1 MKSFFQKLISAIP
14 LRPFTAILLS
24 FIIGYL
30 GLFLP
35 MGYVDVTYTEDAKVS
50 ELRLPIIEGVSPPF
64 LDVNYCLVFD
74 TKWLV
79 EPGWYLKQD
88 WFYLPSVWAILL
100 SFVYYMRY
108 VPNSYK
114 KLWGVALAFASLS
127 LIPAFI
133 LTWIGPDTFNCLH
146 KMKAVVHGI
155 SIEWLKIMSWVISL
169 PLGIYA
175 LYKRDMIEKNEAS
188 S

>member
-1 MKSFFQKLISAIP
+1 MKTFFQKLLLSIP
-14 LRPFTAILLS
+14 LRPFTAILFC

-30 GLFLP
+30 GFFIP
-35 MGYVDVTYTEDAKVS
+35 KGYMDVTYIEDSVVS
-50 ELRLPIIEGVSPPF
+50 EIRLPIHEELSYPF
-64 LDVNYCLVFD
+64 LDVNYCLIFD

-79 EPGWYLKQD
+79 EPSWYLKQD
-88 WFYLPSVWAILL
+88 WFYLLSVWAILL

-114 KLWGVALAFASLS
+114 KLYGSALAFASLS
-127 LIPAFI
+127 LIPAIIF
-133 LTWIGPDTFNCLH
+133 TWIGPDTFNCLH

-175 LYKRDMIEKNEAS
+175 LYKRDMIEKNKAS

>member
-1 MKSFFQKLISAIP
+1 MKTSFQKLLLSIP

-30 GLFLP
+30 GLFIP
-35 MGYVDVTYTEDAKVS
+35 KGYMDVTYTQDSIAS
-50 ELRLPIIEGVSPPF
+50 EIRLPIYEELSYPF

-79 EPGWYLKQD
+79 EPSWYLKQD
-88 WFYLPSVWAILL
+88 WFHLLSVWAILL
-100 SFVYYMRY
+100 SFAYYIRY

-114 KLWGVALAFASLS
+114 KLWGMALAFAAIPLV
-127 LIPAFI
+127 PAFI
-133 LTWIGPDTFNCLH
+133 DRLIGPNTFNCLH
-146 KMKAVVHGI
+146 EMKAVVHGI
-155 SIEWLKIMSWVISL
+155 SIEWFKILSWVISF

-175 LYKRDMIEKNEAS
+175 LYKRDMIAKTKVS
-188 S
+188 L

>member
-1 MKSFFQKLISAIP
+1 MKTVFQKLLSAIP
-14 LRPFTAILLS
+14 LRPFTAILLC

-30 GLFLP
+30 ELFIP
-35 MGYVDVTYTEDAKVS
+35 KGYMDVTYTQDSIAS
-50 ELRLPIIEGVSPPF
+50 EIRIPIYEELSYPF

-79 EPGWYLKQD
+79 EPSWYLKQD
-88 WFYLPSVWAILL
+88 WFYLLSVWVIML

-114 KLWGVALAFASLS
+114 KLWGLALAFAALS

-133 LTWIGPDTFNCLH
+133 FKLIGPDTFNCLH
-146 KMKAVVHGI
+146 KMKAVVNGI
-155 SIEWLKIMSWVISL
+155 SIEWFKILGWAISF

-175 LYKRDMIEKNEAS
+175 LYKRDMMSKNEVS